1 MYLLKLLQSLPLREC
16 GASSF
21 REGVVQ
27 PFCGFKDVV
36 ERSVQSL
43 PYFNIT
49 IPISIKDQ
57 PDSVAVTLVSR
68 QCDEVC
74 RRELDIDKGIEEVG
88 PFYLQIKR

>member
-1 MYLLKLLQSLPLREC
+1 MLKLLESLPLREC

-57 PDSVAVTLVSR
+57 PDSVAVTLVS
-68 QCDEVC
+68 
-74 RRELDIDKGIEEVG
+74 
-88 PFYLQIKR
+88 